1 MRSFLVTGG
10 CGFIGSHLADALVGA
25 GHRVRILDDFS
36 TGKRSNAPAEAE
48 IVTGDVA
55 DAATVRAAMAG
66 MDGCYHLAA
75 VASVQRSVE
84 AWEETHRVNLGGS
97 INVFEAAHA
106 AGGIPVVYASS
117 AAVYGDHPEMPLR
130 EDAPLL
136 PIAPYGA
143 DKAGSELH
151 ARAALAVRGVPSTG
165 MRFFNVFGPR
175 QDPASPYSGVISIF
189 AERLLAGK
197 PMTVYGDGR
206 QTRDFIFVADIVAA
220 LQAAMGRQDRSA
232 KVFNVCRGEE
242 VTLLRLIAALERA
255 AGRKAIVVHA
265 EARPGDAR
273 RSVGDPSRLAAG
285 LGFAAKIGLEEG
297 LAALLRWL
305 ESSRTVSAASV

>member
-1 MRSFLVTGG
+1 MRSYLVTGG
-10 CGFIGSHLADALVGA
+10 CGFIGSHLADALIGA

-36 TGKRSNAPAEAE
+36 TGKHSNAPAKAE

-75 VASVQRSVE
+75 IASVQRSVE

-106 AGGIPVVYASS
+106 VGGVPVVYASS
-117 AAVYGDHPEMPLR
+117 AAVYGDLPEMPLR
-130 EDAPLL
+130 EDAPLR

-151 ARAALAVRGVPSTG
+151 ALAALAVRGVPSTG
-165 MRFFNVFGPR
+165 LRFFNVFGPR

-189 AERLLAGK
+189 AEKLLARQ
-197 PMTVYGDGR
+197 PMTVYGDGK

-220 LQAAMGRQDRSA
+220 LQAAMAKQDRSA

-242 VTLLRLIAALERA
+242 VTLLRLIGALERA

-265 EARPGDAR
+265 VARPGDAR
-273 RSVGDPSRLAAG
+273 RSVGDPSRLMAG
-285 LGFAAKIGLEEG
+285 LGFAAKVGLEEG
-297 LAALLRWL
+297 LAALLQWL
-305 ESSRTVSAASV
+305 ESTRTVSAASA